1 MLERRP
7 LGNSGLTTTPLLL
20 GTKVFGWRTDRKA
33 AFEILDAFVD
43 GGGITLDTA
52 DVYSAWVKGNEG
64 GESEAVIGEW
74 LKASGRRNEVIVATK
89 VGMLDGPDGKG
100 LQPEHI
106 ASATDACLRRLG
118 IDHIDL
124 LFAHRDDENVPLA
137 DALGAFDAL
146 IATGKVRAIGAS
158 NYAPDRLAAALAASD
173 ADGLARFTVVE
184 PLYNLVERAAFEGPL
199 QDLCVAENLGVVP
212 YFGLAKG
219 FLTGK
224 YRTPEDASK
233 SGMGPAAAAYLD
245 ERGHL
250 VLAALDQVAA
260 EQDTAV
266 ATIALAWLAARP
278 GIVGPIAS
286 ASGIEQLPAL
296 LQAMHIRLTADQLAR
311 LDEASA

>member
-1 MLERRP
+1 
-7 LGNSGLTTTPLLL
+7 
-20 GTKVFGWRTDRKA
+20 
-33 AFEILDAFVD
+33 
-43 GGGITLDTA
+43 
-52 DVYSAWVKGNEG
+52 
-64 GESEAVIGEW
+64 
-74 LKASGRRNEVIVATK
+74 
-89 VGMLDGPDGKG
+89 MLDGPDGKG

-106 ASATDACLRRLG
+106 ASATEACLRRLG

-146 IATGKVRAIGAS
+146 VASGKVRAIGAS
-158 NYAPDRLAAALAASD
+158 NYTPDRLAAALVASD

-224 YRTPEDASK
+224 YREAADASK

-245 ERGHL
+245 DRGHA

-260 EQDTAV
+260 EQNAAI
-266 ATIALAWLAARP
+266 ATIALAWLATKP
-278 GIVGPIAS
+278 SIVAPIAS
-286 ASGIEQLPAL
+286 ASRIEQLPAL
-296 LQAMHIRLTADQLAR
+296 LQAMQLRLTPDQIVR

>member
-7 LGNSGLTTTPLLL
+7 LGTSGLVTTPLLL
-20 GTKVFGWRTDRKA
+20 GTNVFGGRTDRKA
-33 AFEILDAFVD
+33 AFAILDGFVD

-52 DVYSAWVKGNEG
+52 DVYSAWIAGNKG
-64 GESEAVIGEW
+64 GESETVIGEW
-74 LKASGRRNEVIVATK
+74 LKTSGRREDVIVATK

-100 LQPEHI
+100 LEPRHI

-124 LFAHRDDENVPLA
+124 LFAHRDDESVPLA

-146 IATGKVRAIGAS
+146 VAAGKVRAIGAS

-173 ADGLARFTVVE
+173 ANGLARFTVVE
-184 PLYNLVERAAFEGPL
+184 PHYNLVERAAFEGPL
-199 QDLCVAENLGVVP
+199 QDLCVAEGLGVVP

-224 YRTPEDASK
+224 YRTPDDASK
-233 SGMGPAAAAYLD
+233 GGMGPAAIEYLD
-245 ERGHL
+245 DRGRR

-260 EQDTAV
+260 EQDAAV
-266 ATIALAWLAARP
+266 ATIALAWLASRP
-278 GIVGPIAS
+278 SIVGPIAS
-286 ASGIEQLPAL
+286 ASRIEQLPDLLHAMRIHLSAGQIAL
-296 LQAMHIRLTADQLAR
+296 